1 MDTDGDCSGGRVMS
15 WRRNQR
21 GDVPIGCL
29 IGFVVAVIVAVI
41 AIKVVPV
48 MVRVGE
54 FDKEVKALADR
65 ANRVE
70 YTDKRIEKM
79 LIEKAEDLDIPV
91 NAKSIWIKRSST
103 RIKVRVT
110 YDYPIE
116 FPGYTYVWHKE
127 HYEDRPL
134 F

>member
-1 MDTDGDCSGGRVMS
+1 MEVNGACSGGREMS

-29 IGFVVAVIVAVI
+29 IGFLVAVIVAII

-48 MVRVGE
+48 MVQVGE
-54 FDKEVKALADR
+54 FDKEVKAMADR
-65 ANRVE
+65 ANRLE
-70 YTDKRIEKM
+70 YNDKRIQKS
-79 LIEKAEDLDIPV
+79 LIEKAEDLDLPV

-103 RIKVRVT
+103 RIKIRVT

-127 HYEDRPL
+127 HFEDRPL

>member
-1 MDTDGDCSGGRVMS
+1 MS

-29 IGFVVAVIVAVI
+29 IGFLVAVIVAVI

-65 ANRVE
+65 ANRIE

-79 LIEKAEDLDIPV
+79 LTEKAEDLDIPV

-110 YDYPIE
+110 YDYPID

>member
-1 MDTDGDCSGGRVMS
+1 MFEDGVCSGGRKMN

-29 IGFVVAVIVAVI
+29 VGFLVAVIVAVI
-41 AIKVVPV
+41 AIRVVPV
-48 MVRVGE
+48 MVQVGE
-54 FDKEVKALADR
+54 FDKEVKAMADR
-65 ANRVE
+65 ANRTE
-70 YTDKRIEKM
+70 YTDKRIHKI
-79 LIEKAEDLDIPV
+79 LLDKAEDLDLPV
-91 NAKSIWIKRSST
+91 NSKSIWIRRSST
-103 RIKVRVT
+103 RIKIRVT

>member
-1 MDTDGDCSGGRVMS
+1 MNGWLR
-15 WRRNQR
+15 QR

-29 IGFVVAVIVAVI
+29 IGFLVAVIVGLI
-41 AIKVVPV
+41 AIKAVPV
-48 MVRVGE
+48 MVQVGE
-54 FDKEVKALADR
+54 FDKEVKAQADR
-65 ANRVE
+65 ANRIE
-70 YTDKRIEKM
+70 YNDKRIRKNILER
-79 LIEKAEDLDIPV
+79 AEMLDIPV
-91 NAKSIWIKRSST
+91 NAKSIWIKRSSA
-103 RIKVRVT
+103 RIKIRVT